1 MSTMNNYKPADEI
14 TQMKQILKNT
24 ISTKTKSQK
33 QKLNRH
39 LTTNSKDSE
48 SVIRDLPTGFPG
60 GSVVNPPVSAG
71 DTGSIPDQ
79 GRSQMLHSN

>member
-39 LTTNSKDSE
+39 LTTNSKESE
-48 SVIRDLPTGFPG
+48 SVINNLPN
-60 GSVVNPPVSAG
+60 SKA
-71 DTGSIPDQ
+71 
-79 GRSQMLHSN
+79 R